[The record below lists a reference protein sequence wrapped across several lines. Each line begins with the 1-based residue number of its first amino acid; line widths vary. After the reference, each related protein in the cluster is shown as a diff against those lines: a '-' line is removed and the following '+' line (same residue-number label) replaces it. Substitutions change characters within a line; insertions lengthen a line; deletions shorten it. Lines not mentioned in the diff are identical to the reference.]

1 MKTWVA
7 EALNTAPDSKNEI
20 HGDKLAKEFGFKGGL
35 VPGVTISAYLLHHVI
50 AKGEIEGINNGLA
63 K

>member
-1 MKTWVA
+1 MKTWAA

-35 VPGVTISAYLLHHVI
+35 VPGVTISCLLYTSPSPRDP
-50 AKGEIEGINNGLA
+50 
-63 K
+63 

>member
-1 MKTWVA
+1 MKTWAA

-35 VPGVTISAYLLHHVI
+35 VPGVDSFLPIFYIPVI
-50 AKGEIEGINNGLA
+50 EK
-63 K
+63 